1 MNGQLL
7 EEVNVTMFTSSK
19 EGRELVTDL
28 TRSAGFSSENII
40 SRLAIARSLQDES
53 NLQNVYES
61 DPRGKQIRGKT
72 LLGKKETALT
82 LLSMLL
88 VKANTLLENEEVKQ
102 HVRLHWERG
111 LRLIKDDLKD
121 KELGSLFL
129 EYAKDAALNSEITSG
144 SGLGSPAAK
153 LKEGFI
159 GQQLL
164 KNELLELQEDIIAN
178 QDAFA
183 ETLAV
188 VGVEGSGKSLI
199 VEQFGNAMG
208 LEVITLDH
216 NDFKNTTTLIEALKT
231 KMQGQGVL
239 FDENKEQINLP
250 RLIISIENVHDF
262 ANDALAMVKQLRP
275 MKTAQSLSGGAKIKF
290 NNGLLFI
297 TSTDSVEWAK
307 MYALEPYS
315 RSEITQ
321 IIKRNV
327 QGGTEEVRKFIS
339 LSGRLNPQLSIEK
352 MEEAILY
359 AKNREVPK
367 VLSEAIVFELMDD
380 VWKTNK
386 IGLSNNDIDLLQ
398 QLDEGALPDI
408 VIDNKADLHF
418 FIGQRFLNISA
429 GNIEI
434 AYERI
439 KRILEADA
447 LKGDDGDN

>member
-53 NLQNVYES
+53 NLQNAYES

-88 VKANTLLENEEVKQ
+88 VKANKLLENEDVKQ
-102 HVRLHWERG
+102 HIRLHWERG

-188 VGVEGSGKSLI
+188 VGVEGSGKTLI
-199 VEQFGNAMG
+199 IEQFGNAMG
-208 LEVITLDH
+208 LEVITLD
-216 NDFKNTTTLIEALKT
+216 
-231 KMQGQGVL
+231 
-239 FDENKEQINLP
+239 
-250 RLIISIENVHDF
+250 
-262 ANDALAMVKQLRP
+262 
-275 MKTAQSLSGGAKIKF
+275 
-290 NNGLLFI
+290 NNYRH
-297 TSTDSVEWAK
+297 S
-307 MYALEPYS
+307 
-315 RSEITQ
+315 
-321 IIKRNV
+321 
-327 QGGTEEVRKFIS
+327 
-339 LSGRLNPQLSIEK
+339 
-352 MEEAILY
+352 
-359 AKNREVPK
+359 
-367 VLSEAIVFELMDD
+367 
-380 VWKTNK
+380 
-386 IGLSNNDIDLLQ
+386 
-398 QLDEGALPDI
+398 
-408 VIDNKADLHF
+408 
-418 FIGQRFLNISA
+418 
-429 GNIEI
+429 
-434 AYERI
+434 
-439 KRILEADA
+439 
-447 LKGDDGDN
+447 

>member
-40 SRLAIARSLQDES
+40 SRLAIARSLKEES
-53 NLQNVYES
+53 NLQNIYES

-88 VKANTLLENEEVKQ
+88 VKASTLLENEEVKQ

-111 LRLIKDDLKD
+111 LRLIKDDLQD
-121 KELGSLFL
+121 KEPGSLFL

-144 SGLGSPAAK
+144 TGLGSPASK

-178 QDAFA
+178 QDNFA

-188 VGVEGSGKSLI
+188 VGVEGSGKTWI

-208 LEVITLDH
+208 LEVIILEH
-216 NDFKNTTTLIEALKT
+216 NDFKNTATLMDALKT
-231 KMQGQGVL
+231 KMQGKGIL
-239 FDENKEQINLP
+239 FDENKAQINLP

-262 ANDALAMVKQLRP
+262 SDDAMSMVRHLRP
-275 MKTAQSLSGGAKIKF
+275 MKTAKSLPGGSKIKF
-290 NNGLLFI
+290 NNGILFL
-297 TSTDSVEWAK
+297 TSTESVDWAK
-307 MYALEPYS
+307 MYTLEPYS

-386 IGLSNNDIDLLQ
+386 IGLSNNDINLLQ

-408 VIDNKADLHF
+408 VINNKADLHF
-418 FIGQRFLNISA
+418 FIGQRFLSVNA

-439 KRILEADA
+439 KRILEAAA
-447 LKGDDGDN
+447 LKGDNGDN

>member
-1 MNGQLL
+1 
-7 EEVNVTMFTSSK
+7 
-19 EGRELVTDL
+19 
-28 TRSAGFSSENII
+28 
-40 SRLAIARSLQDES
+40 
-53 NLQNVYES
+53 
-61 DPRGKQIRGKT
+61 
-72 LLGKKETALT
+72 
-82 LLSMLL
+82 
-88 VKANTLLENEEVKQ
+88 
-102 HVRLHWERG
+102 
-111 LRLIKDDLKD
+111 
-121 KELGSLFL
+121 
-129 EYAKDAALNSEITSG
+129 
-144 SGLGSPAAK
+144 
-153 LKEGFI
+153 
-159 GQQLL
+159 
-164 KNELLELQEDIIAN
+164 
-178 QDAFA
+178 
-183 ETLAV
+183 
-188 VGVEGSGKSLI
+188 
-199 VEQFGNAMG
+199 MG

-250 RLIISIENVHDF
+250 RLIISIENVHNF
-262 ANDALAMVKQLRP
+262 TSDALAMIKQLRP

-307 MYALEPYS
+307 MYTLEPYS

-386 IGLSNNDIDLLQ
+386 IGLSNNDIELLQ

-408 VIDNKADLHF
+408 VINKKADLHF
-418 FIGQRFLNISA
+418 FIGQRFLNINA

-447 LKGDDGDN
+447 LKGNNGDN